1 MSSVR
6 AGRRKSIQWRARERA
21 ATSSERCSHVIFS
34 AEGCLKGPSRSGHGE
49 GNRQQL
55 GPERLLDLSG
65 VAGGDKL
72 DAAGKQTV
80 LYSFTCGADGYGPA
94 EGVIRDAAGTF
105 YGTTTGG
112 STGNSGVVF
121 KVDLSGHETV
131 LYNFT
136 GGTDGDQ
143 PYAGVIRDSAG
154 NLYGTTAVGGAS
166 GFGAVY
172 KLDKSG
178 HQTVPY
184 SFTGGSDGCSPQAGL
199 IRDSDGNLYGTNP
212 NCGSAYAGTVY
223 KVDARGGET
232 HFPMVLA
239 QQGKSH
245 PRFGRQPVR
254 VRSGGWP
261 DGRRSSTWWTRTVM
275 KQSSTAL

>member
-1 MSSVR
+1 M
-6 AGRRKSIQWRARERA
+6 
-21 ATSSERCSHVIFS
+21 
-34 AEGCLKGPSRSGHGE
+34 KGPSRSCHGE

-112 STGNSGVVF
+112 GTGNSGVVF

-166 GFGAVY
+166 GFGAVH

-178 HQTVPY
+178 HQTVLY
-184 SFTGGSDGCSPQAGL
+184 SFTGDSDGCSPQAGL
-199 IRDSDGNLYGTNP
+199 IRDTDGNLYGTNP

-232 HFPMVLA
+232 HSPMVLGPTGEVSSAIRQATCTGPFRRVARWAEVVYMVDPNGNEVVYGFIGGLEGGNA
-239 QQGKSH
+239 Q
-245 PRFGRQPVR
+245 
-254 VRSGGWP
+254 SGLIRDSKGNHMEP
-261 DGRRSSTWWTRTVM
+261 PLVEERRP
-275 KQSSTAL
+275 AG